1 MTPGTA
7 LLRGWGMCEKALPP
21 KEMDMTKSHVH
32 FFCQAAS
39 IRIFRFIRFHYQVTY
54 IYSLTI
60 MGFSSPDFHL
70 ACEHTFLV
78 AGVISSGQP
87 TWVFY

>member
-32 FFCQAAS
+32 FFCQVAPIGIFFLA
-39 IRIFRFIRFHYQVTY
+39 RISC
-54 IYSLTI
+54 YSSLI
-60 MGFSSPDFHL
+60 L
-70 ACEHTFLV
+70 AKRR
-78 AGVISSGQP
+78 
-87 TWVFY
+87 